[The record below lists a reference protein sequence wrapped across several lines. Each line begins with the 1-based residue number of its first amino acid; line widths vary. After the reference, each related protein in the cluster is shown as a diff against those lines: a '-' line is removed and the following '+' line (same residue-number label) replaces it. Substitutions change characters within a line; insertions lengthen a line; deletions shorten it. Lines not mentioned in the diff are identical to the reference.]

1 MSQELKRKVAAF
13 ARMLISEGRET
24 TRNGGVYSGARVG
37 SIITGYGASLL
48 KLVEADRR
56 K

>member
-24 TRNGGVYSGARVG
+24 ARNGGSYSSARVG
-37 SIITGYGASLL
+37 RIIMGYGGSLL
-48 KLVEADRR
+48 KLVEAERR

>member
-24 TRNGGVYSGARVG
+24 ARNGGNFSGSRVG
-37 SIITGYGASLL
+37 RIITGYGESLM
-48 KLVEADRR
+48 KLVEAERR

>member
-24 TRNGGVYSGARVG
+24 TRNGGNFSGARVG
-37 SIITGYGASLL
+37 SIITGYGESLL

>member
-1 MSQELKRKVAAF
+1 MSQELKRKVAEF

-24 TRNGGVYSGARVG
+24 ARNGGSYSGASVG
-37 SIITGYGASLL
+37 RIIMGYGESLL
-48 KLVEADRR
+48 KLVDVERR

>member
-24 TRNGGVYSGARVG
+24 SRNGGDYSGSRVG
-37 SIITGYGASLL
+37 RIITGYGESLL
-48 KLVEADRR
+48 KLVEAERR

>member
-1 MSQELKRKVAAF
+1 MSKDLKRKVAAF

-24 TRNGGVYSGARVG
+24 TRNGGGYSGARVG
-37 SIITGYGASLL
+37 SIITGYGESLL
-48 KLVEADRR
+48 KLVEAERR